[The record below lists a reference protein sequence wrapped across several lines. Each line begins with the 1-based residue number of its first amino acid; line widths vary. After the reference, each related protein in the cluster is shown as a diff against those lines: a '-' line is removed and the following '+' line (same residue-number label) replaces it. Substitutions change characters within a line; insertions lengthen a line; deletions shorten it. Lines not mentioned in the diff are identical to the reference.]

1 LTIVN
6 QTELKT
12 KVITFRVPESV
23 WQSASERALL
33 SGKTPSE
40 WARDEIVGRLDEHH
54 GMTPGERLM
63 MVEVNSLR
71 EMVETL
77 LLADANQASDE
88 SRAMLVD
95 ALEKSIDNREAAA
108 QDYFA
113 QLAEVGAANGRVE
126 MSDAR

>member
-1 LTIVN
+1 MIVN
-6 QTELKT
+6 QAELKT
-12 KVITFRVPESV
+12 KVITFRVPEII
-23 WQSASERALL
+23 WQQASERAVL
-33 SGKTPSE
+33 SGKTASE
-40 WARDEIVGRLDEHH
+40 WARDEIIGRLDERH

-77 LLADANQASDE
+77 LLSNANQASDE
-88 SRAMLVD
+88 SRAMLVE
-95 ALEKSIDNREAAA
+95 ALEKSMDNREAAA

-113 QLAEVGAANGRVE
+113 QLAEVGAAGGRGE